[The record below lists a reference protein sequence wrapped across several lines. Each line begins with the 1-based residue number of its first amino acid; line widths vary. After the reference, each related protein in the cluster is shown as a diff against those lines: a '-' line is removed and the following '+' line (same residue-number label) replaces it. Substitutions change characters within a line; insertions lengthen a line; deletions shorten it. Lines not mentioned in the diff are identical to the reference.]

1 MGSEMCIRD
10 REGSV
15 LLCCGCAGSSAARA
29 RSSVTSSPRW
39 SVASELVCRA
49 RSTKALPLLPQHGQL
64 HDVLAGQNV
73 HARIPS
79 THLVRGGRGYRG
91 LDARGVEDDGGRLVL
106 QSHCGVTGSD
116 RLELATQCG
125 QPSAASVARSR
136 PDTTAAV
143 TPPSAA
149 APRKASRPPGTALP

>member
-1 MGSEMCIRD
+1 M
-10 REGSV
+10 
-15 LLCCGCAGSSAARA
+15 
-29 RSSVTSSPRW
+29 
-39 SVASELVCRA
+39 
-49 RSTKALPLLPQHGQL
+49 LPQHGQL

-79 THLVRGGRGYRG
+79 THLVRGGRGGRGYRGYRG

-106 QSHCGVTGSD
+106 QSHSGVTGSD

-149 APRKASRPPGTALP
+149 AARKASRPPGNALP